1 MSLGKRVYSFSNVA
15 KRSVVPLMSSV
26 KEEKK
31 DDVQKLLNLR
41 FEENWRQNEEL
52 KFFDEI
58 LSRPCN
64 NICDQDII
72 CDCVDEEPVLG
83 KLL

>member
-1 MSLGKRVYSFSNVA
+1 MYTVFQTS

-31 DDVQKLLNLR
+31 DVQKLLNLR
-41 FEENWRQNEEL
+41 FGENWRQNEEF

>member
-1 MSLGKRVYSFSNVA
+1 MYTVFQTS

-41 FEENWRQNEEL
+41 FGENLRQNEL
-52 KFFDEI
+52 KFFNEI

-72 CDCVDEEPVLG
+72 CECVDEESVLG

>member
-1 MSLGKRVYSFSNVA
+1 MSLGKRVYCFLNVA
-15 KRSVVPLMSSV
+15 KRFVVPLMNSV

-41 FEENWRQNEEL
+41 FGENWRQNEEL

>member
-1 MSLGKRVYSFSNVA
+1 MSLGKRGYSFSNVA
-15 KRSVVPLMSSV
+15 KRSVLPLMSSV

-31 DDVQKLLNLR
+31 DVQKLLNLR
-41 FEENWRQNEEL
+41 FGENWRQNEEL
-52 KFFDEI
+52 KFFNEI

>member
-1 MSLGKRVYSFSNVA
+1 MYTVFQTS
-15 KRSVVPLMSSV
+15 KRSVVPLMNSV

-31 DDVQKLLNLR
+31 DVQKLLNLR
-41 FEENWRQNEEL
+41 FGENWRQNEEL